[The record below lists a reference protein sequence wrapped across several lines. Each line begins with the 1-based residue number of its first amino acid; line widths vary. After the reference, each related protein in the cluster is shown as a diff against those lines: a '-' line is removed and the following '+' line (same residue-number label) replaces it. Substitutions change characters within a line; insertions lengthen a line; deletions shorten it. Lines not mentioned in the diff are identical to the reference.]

1 MYLFEHRNSL
11 PRGSVCSHLYK
22 QPQIILQYIRY
33 LLQILRGRL
42 LAFYFKGLLFFWLIK
57 CRLKWPQKCQ
67 LTKDKIQ
74 HKKQTTSDDEI

>member
-1 MYLFEHRNSL
+1 MYLFEHRNRL

-33 LLQILRGRL
+33 LLRILRGRL
-42 LAFYFKGLLFFWLIK
+42 LAFYFKGLLFFWSIK
-57 CRLKWPQKCQ
+57 CRLRWPQKCQ

-74 HKKQTTSDDEI
+74 HKK